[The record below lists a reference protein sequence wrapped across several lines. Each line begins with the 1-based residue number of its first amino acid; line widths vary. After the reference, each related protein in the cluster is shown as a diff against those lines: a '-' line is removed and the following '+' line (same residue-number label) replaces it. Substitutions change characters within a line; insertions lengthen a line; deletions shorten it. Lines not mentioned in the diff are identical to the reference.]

1 MIPGSCRGLLAKKNS
16 FSSSLGPNRQHRR
29 ASPPAALVANSA
41 GAPGDEK
48 HGGGLESNEE
58 DERNL

>member
-1 MIPGSCRGLLAKKNS
+1 V
-16 FSSSLGPNRQHRR
+16 
-29 ASPPAALVANSA
+29 ALVANG

-58 DERNL
+58 DERNV

>member
-1 MIPGSCRGLLAKKNS
+1 VVLVVTGVG
-16 FSSSLGPNRQHRR
+16 
-29 ASPPAALVANSA
+29 AS
-41 GAPGDEK
+41 GDEK

>member
-1 MIPGSCRGLLAKKNS
+1 MIPGSCRGLLAKKLL
-16 FSSSLGPNRQHRR
+16 SSSLGPNRQDRR
-29 ASPPAALVANSA
+29 ASPLAALVANGA

>member
-1 MIPGSCRGLLAKKNS
+1 LQKLL
-16 FSSSLGPNRQHRR
+16 SSSLGPNRQDRR
-29 ASPPAALVANSA
+29 ASLPAALVANGA

-58 DERNL
+58 DERNV

>member
-1 MIPGSCRGLLAKKNS
+1 LQKLL
-16 FSSSLGPNRQHRR
+16 SSSLRPNRQDGR
-29 ASPPAALVANSA
+29 ASPPAALVANGT

-48 HGGGLESNEE
+48 NGGGLESNEE